1 MRYPAYLEKKFNFP
15 GFYRVKLALPSM
27 GLPDP
32 ASDLGSQL
40 AKALEPSNI
49 KSGQTVAV
57 GVGSRGMNEI
67 AHLVAQICRSIKDKG
82 AHPVIIPAMGSHG
95 SATPEGQEKTLAKLG
110 VTSDFCGAP
119 IVCQMDAVEVGRVFD
134 DVPVYF
140 SKNAMEAD
148 HSICINRIKPHTK
161 FKGDVESGLYKML
174 VVGMGKHTGA
184 LTYHNFALKYGFHKL
199 LKAMGDTIIE
209 QTNLCLG
216 IGVVEDAYD
225 RVMKIEVIPAAQI
238 SAREPDLLILAKA
251 HFPSLPYKQLD
262 LLVVRQIGKEISG
275 SGMDPNVTGKT
286 FDFMEDDFSQSLYAK
301 RLVVLDLSA
310 NTAGNAIG
318 LGNAD
323 IITEKVFEGM
333 DYQSTLMNALT
344 SMSLRKAAI
353 PVRLPSEE
361 KAVQAGF
368 QTIGPMPPEKVR
380 AVIIRDTMHTT
391 DFLASE
397 ALGPETQKLSCLKE
411 MTPFRLSFTSCGDLI
426 APGP

>member
-1 MRYPAYLEKKFNFP
+1 MRYPGYLEKKFNFP

-27 GLPDP
+27 ALPDP
-32 ASDLGSQL
+32 AKDLKAQL
-40 AKALEPSNI
+40 DQALDQSPIEP
-49 KSGQTVAV
+49 GQTVAV
-57 GVGSRGMNEI
+57 GVGSRGINKI
-67 AHLVAQICRSIKDKG
+67 AAMVRQICRSIKDKG

-110 VTSDFCGAP
+110 VTPDACQATIAS
-119 IVCQMDAVEVGRVFD
+119 QMDAVEVGRVFD
-134 DVPVYF
+134 AVPVYF
-140 SKNAMEAD
+140 SKKAMEAD

-174 VVGMGKHTGA
+174 VVGMGKHKGA

-225 RVMKIEVIPAAQI
+225 QIMKIEVIPAAQI
-238 SAREPDLLILAKA
+238 STREPDLLALAKA
-251 HFPSLPYKQLD
+251 HFPSLPYKNLD

-275 SGMDPNVTGKT
+275 SGMDPNVTGRT
-286 FDFMEDDFSQSLYAK
+286 CDLMEDDFSQSLCAK
-301 RLVVLDLSA
+301 RLVILDLSP

-323 IITEKVFEGM
+323 IITEKVFAGM
-333 DYQSTLMNALT
+333 DYQATIMNALT
-344 SMSLRKAAI
+344 AMSLKKASI

-361 KAVQAGF
+361 KAIQAGF
-368 QTIGPMPPEKVR
+368 QTIGPVPPEKVR
-380 AVIIRDTMHTT
+380 AVIIKDTMHTT
-391 DFLASE
+391 DFLVSE
-397 ALGPETQKLSCLKE
+397 ALARETQKLSYLKE
-411 MTPFRLSFTSCGDLI
+411 MAPCRI
-426 APGP
+426 AFSSSEELVW

>member
-1 MRYPAYLEKKFNFP
+1 MRYPEYIERKFNFP

-27 GLPDP
+27 VLPDP
-32 ASDLGSQL
+32 AGDLKEQL
-40 AKALEPSNI
+40 AQALDQSAIEP
-49 KSGQTVAV
+49 GQTVAV
-57 GVGSRGMNEI
+57 GVGSRGINKI
-67 AHLVAQICRSIKDKG
+67 ANLVAQICRSIRKKG

-95 SATPEGQEKTLAKLG
+95 SATPEGQEKILAKLG
-110 VTSDFCGAP
+110 VTSNICQAT
-119 IVCQMDAVEVGRVFD
+119 IASQMDAVKVGTVFD

-140 SKNAMEAD
+140 SKKAMEAD

-184 LTYHNFALKYGFHKL
+184 LTYHNFALKYGFHRL
-199 LKAMGDTIIE
+199 LKAMGDTIIK

-216 IGVVEDAYD
+216 IGVLEDAYD
-225 RVMKIEVIPAAQI
+225 QVMKIEVIPATQI
-238 SAREPDLLILAKA
+238 STREPGLLALAKA
-251 HFPSLPYKQLD
+251 YFPSLPYKELD

-275 SGMDPNVTGKT
+275 SGMDPNVTGRT
-286 FDFMEDDFSQSLYAK
+286 CDLMEDDFSQNLDAK
-301 RLVVLDLSA
+301 RLVILDLSA

-323 IITEKVFEGM
+323 IITEKVFAGM
-333 DYQSTLMNALT
+333 DYQATIMNALT
-344 SMSLRKAAI
+344 SMSLKKASI

-368 QTIGPMPPEKVR
+368 QTIGPVPPEKVR

-391 DFLASE
+391 DFLVSE
-397 ALGPETQKLSCLKE
+397 GLARETEKLSCLKE
-411 MTPFRLSFTSCGDLI
+411 MTPCRIAFSSSGDLI
-426 APGP
+426 APGA

>member
-15 GFYRVKLALPSM
+15 RFYRVKLALPSM
-27 GLPDP
+27 ALPDP
-32 ASDLGSQL
+32 AKDLAEQL
-40 AKALEPSNI
+40 SLSLDQSGIRP
-49 KSGQTVAV
+49 GQTVAL
-57 GVGSRGMNEI
+57 GIGSRGINAI
-67 AHLVAQICRSIKDKG
+67 ADLAAQICRSIKDKG
-82 AHPVIIPAMGSHG
+82 ACPVIIPAMGSHG

-110 VTSDFCGAP
+110 ITQETCKAQIAS
-119 IVCQMDAVEVGRVFD
+119 QMDALKVGSVFD

-140 SKNAMEAD
+140 SKKAMEAD

-184 LTYHNFALKYGFHKL
+184 LTYHNFALKYGFHSL

-225 RVMKIEVIPAAQI
+225 RVMKIEVMPAAQI
-238 SAREPDLLILAKA
+238 SNREPDLLALAKSN
-251 HFPSLPYKQLD
+251 FPHLPYKELD
-262 LLVVRQIGKEISG
+262 LLAVRQIGKEISG
-275 SGMDPNVTGKT
+275 SGMDPNVTGRT
-286 FDFMEDDFSQSLYAK
+286 SDLMEDDFSQSLYAK
-301 RLVVLDLSA
+301 RLVILDLSP

-323 IITEKVFEGM
+323 IITEKVFAGM
-333 DYQSTLMNALT
+333 DYQATLMNALT
-344 SMSLRKAAI
+344 SISLKKAAI

-361 KAVQAGF
+361 KALQAGF
-368 QTIGPMPPEKVR
+368 QTIGPIAPEKVK

-391 DFLASE
+391 DFFISE
-397 ALGPETQKLSCLKE
+397 GLKPLTEKLSCLQE
-411 MTPFRLSFTSCGDLI
+411 ITACPVSFSLSGDLI
-426 APGP
+426 APGL

>member
-15 GFYRVKLALPSM
+15 GFYRVKLARPSM
-27 GLPDP
+27 ALPDP
-32 ASDLGSQL
+32 ANHLKVQL
-40 AKALEPSNI
+40 ARALDPSPI
-49 KSGQTVAV
+49 KPGQTVAV
-57 GVGSRGMNEI
+57 GVGSRGINTI
-67 AHLVAQICRSIKDKG
+67 AGLAAQICRTIKDKG
-82 AHPVIIPAMGSHG
+82 ARPVIIPAMGSHG
-95 SATPEGQEKTLAKLG
+95 RATPEGQEKTLAKLG
-110 VTSDFCGAP
+110 VTRDACQAP
-119 IVCQMDAVEVGRVFD
+119 IAPEMDVVQVGSVFD

-140 SKNAMEAD
+140 SQKAMEAD

-184 LTYHNFALKYGFHKL
+184 LTYHNFALKYGFHTL
-199 LKAMGDTIIE
+199 LKAMGDTIIK

-225 RVMKIEVIPAAQI
+225 QVMKIEVMPAAQI
-238 SAREPDLLILAKA
+238 STREPDLLALAKS
-251 HFPSLPYKQLD
+251 HFPGLPYKNLD

-275 SGMDPNVTGKT
+275 SGMDPNVTGRT
-286 FDFMEDDFSQSLYAK
+286 CDLMEDDFSQSLYAK
-301 RLVVLDLSA
+301 RLVILALSP

-323 IITEKVFEGM
+323 IITEAVFSGM
-333 DYQSTLMNALT
+333 DYPATIINALT
-344 SMSLRKAAI
+344 AMSLKKAAI

-368 QTIGPMPPEKVR
+368 QTIGPVPPEKVR
-380 AVIIRDTMHTT
+380 AVIIRDTLHTT
-391 DFLASE
+391 DFLVSG
-397 ALGPETQKLSCLKE
+397 ALARETGKLPGLKE
-411 MTPFRLSFTSCGDLI
+411 MTPCRITFSSSGDLI